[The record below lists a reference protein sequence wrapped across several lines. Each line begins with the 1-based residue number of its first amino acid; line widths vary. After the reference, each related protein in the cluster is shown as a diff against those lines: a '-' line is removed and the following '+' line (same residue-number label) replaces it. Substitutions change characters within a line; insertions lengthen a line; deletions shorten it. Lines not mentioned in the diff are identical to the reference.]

1 MGHKK
6 SYDSHFVKCS
16 DEAKNF
22 VEEWYKNN
30 NLPVD
35 TNSIY
40 IIWFAFTKNGY
51 RCMVSSHMYKNNF
64 FEISKNM
71 KNQETV
77 IQVLQQVECIVHPSE
92 DVVIPMSWMSQ
103 DYLLDD

>member
-1 MGHKK
+1 MGNKK
-6 SYDSHFVKCS
+6 SYDSRYIKYS
-16 DEAKNF
+16 NEAREL
-22 VEEWYKNN
+22 VEEWYNN
-30 NLPVD
+30 NHLTID
-35 TNSIY
+35 KTSIY

-51 RCMVSSHMYKNNF
+51 RCMVSSHMYENNF

-77 IQVLQQVECIVHPSE
+77 IRVLQQVECIVHPSE
-92 DVVIPMSWMSQ
+92 DVIIPMSWMSQ